1 MTGDRIANIFSY
13 LFHPVFYPPLVLIFY
28 LYSNPIDFGQST
40 PGEDMILIF
49 QTIITCTLLPLI
61 AIFVMRRLNLIS
73 SLQLEDRMERIGPY
87 IVMMIFLIWY
97 YLSVDLYGIAPI
109 YRIFILGGII
119 TLITLFVINL
129 FTKVSLHSAGISGLL
144 TNVILSSSEF
154 NYQMLMIQ
162 KDQNYFVMKF
172 SYIIAVIFLI
182 LFIVLLSRFYLRK
195 HTIMELMGGVLLGVF
210 GQVFALKLI
219 FIL

>member
-1 MTGDRIANIFSY
+1 
-13 LFHPVFYPPLVLIFY
+13 
-28 LYSNPIDFGQST
+28 
-40 PGEDMILIF
+40 MILIF

-154 NYQMLMIQ
+154 NYQDRKSTRLNSSHVAI
-162 KDQNYFVMKF
+162 
-172 SYIIAVIFLI
+172 SYASF
-182 LFIVLLSRFYLRK
+182 
-195 HTIMELMGGVLLGVF
+195 
-210 GQVFALKLI
+210 
-219 FIL
+219 